1 MAKIKFTN
9 TETIEDTIVAT
20 VDDKAFISGAPV
32 DEKTLKKIYE
42 WEDKYVEQVTEEGV
56 NIALKNFQ
64 EGNIQKVSVNAPYR
78 LDDELNVNIYK
89 EHKDEESK
97 PKIIATKNKDAK
109 SVSEKFKELESKIAE
124 SLESVTV

>member
-20 VDDKAFISGAPV
+20 VDDKAFVSGAPV
-32 DEKTLKKIYE
+32 DEKTLKKVYE